1 MVYHKIDNCRN
12 ERKDKGGIVLKR
24 NDLEHGK
31 LGKEYNL
38 DDEKLCDVAVGD
50 KNLFDEIRG
59 RIENLI
65 GRDED
70 FSMMLPGSPIN
81 PDDFKPGDWMC
92 GNECCQQKRKDKCI
106 KDIRKNASSVEE
118 VEKELKEEK
127 IEAISGG
134 LRDLEGLLMGELIGE
149 PIKKNV
155 KGQTELTESM
165 LDFMNHSKFPH

>member
-1 MVYHKIDNCRN
+1 
-12 ERKDKGGIVLKR
+12 
-24 NDLEHGK
+24 
-31 LGKEYNL
+31 
-38 DDEKLCDVAVGD
+38 
-50 KNLFDEIRG
+50 
-59 RIENLI
+59 
-65 GRDED
+65 
-70 FSMMLPGSPIN
+70 MLPT
-81 PDDFKPGDWMC
+81 
-92 GNECCQQKRKDKCI
+92 KRKDKCI

-134 LRDLEGLLMGELIGE
+134 LRDFEGLPMGELIGE